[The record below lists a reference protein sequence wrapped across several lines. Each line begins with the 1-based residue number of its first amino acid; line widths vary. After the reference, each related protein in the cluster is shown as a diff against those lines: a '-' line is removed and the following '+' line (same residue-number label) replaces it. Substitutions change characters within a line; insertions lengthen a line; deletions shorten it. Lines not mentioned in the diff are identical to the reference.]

1 MNFPTSSKSILII
14 KGLIKQHKCKL
25 SCAGDSM
32 IPLFRPGEIV
42 NIEPLGHQMKIGD
55 VVLYYTKEGFD
66 YLLIL
71 HRIHYI
77 TKKYVVTKGDN
88 NFAFDVPIEKNS
100 ILGMAVDC
108 YNAQVDIVRAENFF
122 NDYIRGKM
130 NEKK

>member
-1 MNFPTSSKSILII
+1 
-14 KGLIKQHKCKL
+14 
-25 SCAGDSM
+25 M